1 MGKPVVHWQLL
12 SKDPAK
18 LSEFYGKT
26 FDCKIRHIAEMNYHW
41 LKPAARAASTAAS
54 CGRSADSS

>member
-1 MGKPVVHWQLL
+1 LFTGSYL

-41 LKPAARAASTAAS
+41 VETGGPSGINGGIMRPF
-54 CGRSADSS
+54 R